1 MAGLE
6 AMECADDRMLKRHSE
21 EGLETMIRGDQEL
34 VEKKR
39 HRYVRFQ

>member
-1 MAGLE
+1 
-6 AMECADDRMLKRHSE
+6 MECGDDRMLKRHGE
-21 EGLETMIRGDQEL
+21 EGLETMIRGDHGL